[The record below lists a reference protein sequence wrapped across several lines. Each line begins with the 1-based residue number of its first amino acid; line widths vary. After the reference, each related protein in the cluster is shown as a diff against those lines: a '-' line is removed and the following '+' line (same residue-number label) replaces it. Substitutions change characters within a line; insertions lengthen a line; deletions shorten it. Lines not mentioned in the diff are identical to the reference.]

1 MGQDI
6 GFGLVFVHHPGAGKP
21 PPGLSRRWW
30 RLWLVIHSPF
40 GIRPLSWEWWFSAGR
55 SAPVLHQWVATLRS
69 RVLLS
74 FFDRLGSSNYITID
88 DSLEGFDRFTI
99 EVMFYAPWV
108 KLHLDSLS
116 TKLVAIILGKD
127 PLYYLVCPS
136 DVPVSLRR
144 IKPRR
149 SYRFGVI
156 FKWYDW
162 MGSVIKHPP
171 LCLDA

>member
-1 MGQDI
+1 MLPSLFQRIEEFRDI
-6 GFGLVFVHHPGAGKP
+6 SISDIARFYGAGYRVRARFCSSPWLGKP

-127 PLYYLVCPS
+127 PKMV
-136 DVPVSLRR
+136 RK
-144 IKPRR
+144 IGK
-149 SYRFGVI
+149 
-156 FKWYDW
+156 
-162 MGSVIKHPP
+162 
-171 LCLDA
+171 